1 MPEIKHTFSTGRM
14 NKDLDVRYIPNGEY
28 RDAMNIQVRTTSEGD
43 SGNVQNLQGNI
54 SRASGHDVVVDDSIR
69 TKVIASVPDEKNDK
83 AYFFL
88 ACPSIDNYSVGNIS
102 QETVFIDSIL
112 ELDYS
117 SNTTEPTSTPVVVD
131 RFGIVDTF
139 AGVIGDNDL
148 PSIQNVEGWNV
159 LDVVDGTKYRI
170 GMTIE
175 ALNADGDNLLINAE
189 IAKIDGNKLT
199 LTKLPNG
206 RHINLCGI

>member
-1 MPEIKHTFSTGRM
+1 MPQLKHTFSTGRM
-14 NKDLDVRYIPNGEY
+14 NKDLDHRFVPNGEY
-28 RDAMNIQVRTTSEGD
+28 RDAMNVQVRTTAEGD

-54 SRASGHDVVVDDSIR
+54 SRASGHNVVINDSIK

-88 ACPSIDNYSVGNIS
+88 ACPSIDNYSVGNIT
-102 QETVFIDSIL
+102 QEIIFIDSIL

-117 SNTTEPTSTPVVVD
+117 SNVAEPTSTPIVVD
-131 RFGIVDTF
+131 RFGVVDTF

-148 PSIQNVEGWNV
+148 PSIQNVDGWNV

-170 GMTIE
+170 C
-175 ALNADGDNLLINAE
+175 LLYTSPSPR
-189 IAKIDGNKLT
+189 D
-199 LTKLPNG
+199 
-206 RHINLCGI
+206 